1 MQEKRLFGVP
11 ADTPLVLDIRS
22 KISRWVNMNATTK
35 EDILIT
41 IAAMVITGVTTFVTI
56 RAVRS
61 IRENVK

>member
-1 MQEKRLFGVP
+1 MEE
-11 ADTPLVLDIRS
+11 A
-22 KISRWVNMNATTK
+22 TK

-41 IAAMVITGVTTFVTI
+41 LAAMIITGVTTFVTI